1 MLAVAAA
8 VIRTTAF
15 QNGPSIGWMRLYGAP
30 RETMQDLLE
39 DNSMLFGSL
48 APVFTRGGMGIFSRS
63 IIVSIR
69 PVEGGC
75 YVASVCPM
83 DSQLR
88 LWAGLLVLNLCC
100 AVLCCAGLAWRSAS
114 CTCAYLFRAVSC
126 QHCPYRKEG
135 RCTRIPIAAA
145 AAADRCGY

>member
-100 AVLCCAGLAWRSAS
+100 AVLCWPGVAQRILYVRISLSRCELSTLS
-114 CTCAYLFRAVSC
+114 I
-126 QHCPYRKEG
+126 QEG
-135 RCTRIPIAAA
+135 RALHENS
-145 AAADRCGY
+145 DCGCCCC